1 MKINLVVLALTGLML
16 SACSSHEDT
25 HPGQPVT
32 HRKAI
37 FKEMLRSFEPMGLV
51 ARGRNPY
58 NQAEFLKYAEEL
70 QGLGSKPWQYFT
82 PDSNYEPTRAK
93 PEVWDKPVE
102 FKQAQQHF
110 MDATTQLVSTA
121 KTGDFSKVQHDFAAV
136 EDSCKACHQQF
147 RGIPR

>member
-1 MKINLVVLALTGLML
+1 MKVNLVVLGLMGLML

-58 NQAEFLKYAEEL
+58 NQAEFLKYAQEL
-70 QGLGSKPWQYFT
+70 QQLGTQPWQYFT
-82 PDSNYEPTRAK
+82 PDSNYDPSRASLK
-93 PEVWDKPVE
+93 CGINLWNLSRRNSILWM
-102 FKQAQQHF
+102 QQ
-110 MDATTQLVSTA
+110 
-121 KTGDFSKVQHDFAAV
+121 
-136 EDSCKACHQQF
+136 
-147 RGIPR
+147 RN